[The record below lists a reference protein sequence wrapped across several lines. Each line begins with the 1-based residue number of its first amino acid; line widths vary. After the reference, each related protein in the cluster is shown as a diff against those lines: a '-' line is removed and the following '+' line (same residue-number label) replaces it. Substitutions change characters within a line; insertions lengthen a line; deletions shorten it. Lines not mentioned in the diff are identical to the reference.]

1 MSNPSTASLPLMLK
15 SLRLSTIQ
23 QHWQSLAD
31 KAVAEQWRPEHYLS
45 ELCSQELAS
54 RDNNRLQR
62 YLKEATLP
70 PGKQLG
76 AFDFKAVKGV
86 NQPQILQMVQSR
98 GWVNRGENILLFGA
112 SGIGKT
118 HLACSIAYGL
128 IDAGVRVRFM
138 QATDLVQTLQRA
150 KAELK
155 LTEALIRLDKFSVLI
170 VDDLGYVRKT
180 EQESSVLF
188 KLIAHRYERHSLI
201 ITSNQSFEDWDQLF
215 DDTVMTVAAIDRL
228 VHHATIIQCEGDS
241 YRRKQSAKKQAS
253 EVQ

>member
-1 MSNPSTASLPLMLK
+1 MSNHTASLPLMLK
-15 SLRLSTIQ
+15 ALRLGTMQ
-23 QHWQSLAD
+23 KHWQLLAD
-31 KAVAEQWRPEHYLS
+31 KAVADQWRPEQYLS
-45 ELCSQELAS
+45 ELCSEELAS
-54 RDNNRLQR
+54 RENNRLQR
-62 YLKEATLP
+62 YLKEATMP

-76 AFDFKAVKGV
+76 AFDFKAVSGV
-86 NQPQILQMVQSR
+86 SQPQVLQLTQSR
-98 GWVNRGENILLFGA
+98 DWVKRGENILLFGA

-118 HLACSIAYGL
+118 HLACAIAYGL
-128 IDAGVRVRFM
+128 IDAGVRVKFM
-138 QATDLVQTLQRA
+138 PAIELVQTLQRA

-155 LTEALIRLDKFSVLI
+155 LTEALIRLDKFGVLI

-188 KLIAHRYERHSLI
+188 ELIAHRYERHSLI

-253 EVQ
+253 